1 MLGSIILLSPRNICM
16 KYCQKCFYS
25 KGTESH
31 RFQVSPYGS
40 CNNKWWSW
48 GQIQVQGQ
56 APFSNYN
63 VQLPIDNQPTLI
75 LPMLQDIFVLTI
87 TSLYFC
93 NHECISKNISECWA
107 LNGKQMWGICHDAQ
121 SGRRDECQQLGWH
134 QTVRRAAKE
143 RDTKTV
149 GILRRM
155 SLFPAARQQ
164 RGGM

>member
-1 MLGSIILLSPRNICM
+1 
-16 KYCQKCFYS
+16 
-25 KGTESH
+25 
-31 RFQVSPYGS
+31 
-40 CNNKWWSW
+40 
-48 GQIQVQGQ
+48 
-56 APFSNYN
+56 
-63 VQLPIDNQPTLI
+63 
-75 LPMLQDIFVLTI
+75 MLQDIFVLTI

-164 RGGM
+164 RGGMWHSTERDFERGGLGKCRKVGKQVLSCGNGECTRWLQHATQEDSHERWGCKSTESFNAKERYLDIICCRKCKHCKVK